1 MKYKLYNE
9 QQEYQGTFNS
19 VQELRNFLCDR
30 KYEKNCDIE
39 LSSTFDYIKSI
50 KWYFD
55 IEE

>member
-19 VQELRNFLCDR
+19 VQELRNFLCDS

-39 LSSTFDYIKSI
+39 LSCTFDYIKSI